1 MWWPDLDTY
10 PGFVDFIG
18 LAPRHFDTALGDILT
33 AAVSARG
40 WNVKK
45 VAVFARLRPR
55 AVRRILTGR
64 TSAGTVQ
71 LRRLLL
77 ALRLDHDVTIRA
89 AYVEAQV
96 AQLAADTEAAERD
109 GRTRDVFG

>member
-1 MWWPDLDTY
+1 M
-10 PGFVDFIG
+10 DFIG
-18 LAPRHFDTALGDILT
+18 LAPRHFDTALGGILT
-33 AAVSARG
+33 AAVSAQG
-40 WNVKK
+40 WDARK

-55 AVRRILTGR
+55 VVRRILAGR

-77 ALRLDHDVTIRA
+77 AMPLDHDATIRA

-96 AQLAADTEAAERD
+96 AQLAADTEAAERN
-109 GRTRDVFG
+109 GRTRSVFG